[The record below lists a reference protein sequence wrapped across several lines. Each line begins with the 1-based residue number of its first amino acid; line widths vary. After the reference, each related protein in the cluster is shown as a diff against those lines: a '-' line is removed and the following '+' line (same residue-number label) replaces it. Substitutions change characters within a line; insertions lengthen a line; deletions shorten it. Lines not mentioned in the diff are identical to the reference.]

1 MKRYAIY
8 TDARGGA
15 GGTVNRASFD
25 GTYVWNDVAMR
36 SDTHA
41 RMLASAV
48 RILKRDTAARGVH
61 LANGL
66 YIERHEGE

>member
-8 TDARGGA
+8 TDPHGGA

-25 GTYVWNDVAMR
+25 GTYVWKDVAMR
-36 SDTHA
+36 SDDHA
-41 RMLASAV
+41 RMLAGAI
-48 RILKRDTAARGVH
+48 RTLKREPAARGVH

-66 YIERHEGE
+66 YIERHQGE

>member
-8 TDARGGA
+8 TDAEPGR
-15 GGTVNRASFD
+15 VNYASFD
-25 GTYVWNDVAMR
+25 GTYVWKDVAMR
-36 SDTHA
+36 SDTHS

-48 RILKRDTAARGVH
+48 RILKRDTAARGVF

-66 YIERHEGE
+66 YIERHHTL